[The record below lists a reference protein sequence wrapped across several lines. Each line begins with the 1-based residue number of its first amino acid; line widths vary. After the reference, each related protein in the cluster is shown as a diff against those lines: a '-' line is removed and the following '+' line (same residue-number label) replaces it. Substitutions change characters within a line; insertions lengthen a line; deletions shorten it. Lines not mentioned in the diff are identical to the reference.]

1 MTKDARDCNGAFQ
14 QKCLECLIIMG
25 RSGVG
30 SRGGAAHLA
39 VVGQGVWRH
48 EEEEGSGV
56 EPGLSFTPALRAH
69 QRPQRGDGT
78 NRRQEHE
85 ACDEEKSTFHIMH
98 RERSHDVTPL
108 L

>member
-1 MTKDARDCNGAFQ
+1 MFDHYG
-14 QKCLECLIIMG
+14 G
-25 RSGVG
+25 SGVG
-30 SRGGAAHLA
+30 CRGGTDHLA

-48 EEEEGSGV
+48 EEEDSGV

-78 NRRQEHE
+78 NRCEEHE
-85 ACDEEKSTFHIMH
+85 ACDEKKSTFHIVH

>member
-1 MTKDARDCNGAFQ
+1 MSLRKS
-14 QKCLECLIIMG
+14 LEFLSVLG
-25 RSGVG
+25 RSGADCL
-30 SRGGAAHLA
+30 GGTAYLAADGHGA
-39 VVGQGVWRH
+39 PWWQEDG
-48 EEEEGSGV
+48 GSGV

-78 NRRQEHE
+78 NRCEEHE
-85 ACDEEKSTFHIMH
+85 ACDEKKSTFHIVH